1 MKTFLLAALLFSTK
15 ADAQLSNL
23 LTSYYNIKNALV
35 SSNGNTAA
43 AQADEFVK
51 ALKAIDKKSLSEAD
65 RKAFE
70 PLQEKLAFDAE
81 HIAETKDISH
91 QRDHFQSFS
100 ENFYKLAKAVKLSDK
115 PIYQSYCPMKKAYWL
130 SSEAAIKNPYYG
142 SQMLTC
148 GKVSDTIK

>member
-35 SSNGNTAA
+35 SSNANTAA
-43 AQADEFVK
+43 VQADEFAK
-51 ALKAIDKKSLSEAD
+51 ALKAINKKSLSEAEL
-65 RKAFE
+65 RAFE
-70 PLQEKLAFDAE
+70 PLQEKLAFDAA

-91 QRDHFQSFS
+91 QRDHFESFS

-130 SSEAAIKNPYYG
+130 SNEAAIKNPYYG

>member
-35 SSNGNTAA
+35 SSNANTAA

-51 ALKAIDKKSLSEAD
+51 ALKAIDIKSLSEAD
-65 RKAFE
+65 RKALE
-70 PLQEKLAFDAE
+70 PLQEKLVFDAE

-91 QRDHFQSFS
+91 QRDHFESFS

-115 PIYQSYCPMKKAYWL
+115 PIYQSY
-130 SSEAAIKNPYYG
+130 YG

>member
-35 SSNGNTAA
+35 SSDGNTAA
-43 AQADEFVK
+43 AQAAEFVK
-51 ALKAIDKKSLSEAD
+51 ALKAIDKNSLSEAE
-65 RKAFE
+65 RKALE

-81 HIAETKDISH
+81 HIAETKDPGH
-91 QRDHFQSFS
+91 QRDHFKSFS
-100 ENFYKLAKAVKLSDK
+100 ENLYKLAKAVKLSDK
-115 PIYQSYCPMKKAYWL
+115 PVYQSYCPMKKAYWL
-130 SSEAAIKNPYYG
+130 SSEAAINNPYYG

-148 GKVSDTIK
+148 GKVSDIIK

>member
-1 MKTFLLAALLFSTK
+1 MKTFLFAALLFSTK

-35 SSNGNTAA
+35 TSNGNTAA

-81 HIAETKDISH
+81 HIAETKDIGH
-91 QRDHFQSFS
+91 QRDHFESFS

-130 SSEAAIKNPYYG
+130 SNEATIKNPYYG

-148 GKVSDTIK
+148 GKISDTIK

>member
-81 HIAETKDISH
+81 HIAETKDVGH
-91 QRDHFQSFS
+91 QRDHFESFS

>member
-51 ALKAIDKKSLSEAD
+51 ALKAIDKKSFPEAD

-70 PLQEKLAFDAE
+70 QLQEKLAFDAE
-81 HIAETKDISH
+81 HIAETKDVGH
-91 QRDHFQSFS
+91 QRDHFESFS
-100 ENFYKLAKAVKLSDK
+100 ENLYKLAKAVKLSDK

-130 SSEAAIKNPYYG
+130 SSEAAIRNPYYG

>member
-81 HIAETKDISH
+81 HIAETKDIGH

>member
-70 PLQEKLAFDAE
+70 PLQEKLTFDAE